1 MLFFRVRIVC
11 LGYLKRNQAK
21 KSSLTHECGFFVSN
35 IAEEKFVRRRRV
47 HRLFD
52 SRKTLNFSLK
62 FWNKLGQGYDEW
74 KYAKMNR
81 GWRNPLSLSFFFLYS
96 LNGGWDKLRNNP
108 SFFYCSSRSMTRA
121 IIFKCRVALIKWTR
135 DARDNNKGKMIRDD
149 KWRIKSVPIQFSIQF
164 SMNFDFSRR
173 SKLNLL
179 ARFVYRRFIYEDK
192 YIYKTTSYGI
202 TLPFA
207 CIN

>member
-1 MLFFRVRIVC
+1 MFVLFFRVRIVC

-35 IAEEKFVRRRRV
+35 IRFNSWGKICKTSKGSQTFWFAENFEFFPKILKQVGARIWRMKIRENE
-47 HRLFD
+47 
-52 SRKTLNFSLK
+52 SRMKEPS
-62 FWNKLGQGYDEW
+62 
-74 KYAKMNR
+74 
-81 GWRNPLSLSFFFLYS
+81 LSLFFLYS

-149 KWRIKSVPIQFSIQF
+149 KWTIKSVPIQFSI
-164 SMNFDFSRR
+164 
-173 SKLNLL
+173 
-179 ARFVYRRFIYEDK
+179 
-192 YIYKTTSYGI
+192 
-202 TLPFA
+202 
-207 CIN
+207 